1 MIASS
6 SCDSK
11 IKCYHRTEL
20 MTESKLVTGTPT
32 QRNKVAVFG
41 LVKIILKCF
50 LPMNGIHD
58 LIMNQSSRDWNSETN
73 YVYLPFLNL

>member
-1 MIASS
+1 MIANS

-11 IKCYHRTEL
+11 IKWYHRTEL